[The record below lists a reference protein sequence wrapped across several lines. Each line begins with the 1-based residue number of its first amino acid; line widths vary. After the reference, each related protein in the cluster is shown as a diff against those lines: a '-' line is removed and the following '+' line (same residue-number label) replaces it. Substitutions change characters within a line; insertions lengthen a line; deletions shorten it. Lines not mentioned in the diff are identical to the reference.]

1 MTAFPGYIQIFINFN
16 TPGFQVFHLNWIYC
30 TKGEFATKL
39 RKLQSRGFSFKGT
52 SMQLIFPHSKAFEN
66 VSRHFLQKLPLPKSI
81 FFKVIDIK
89 HAYRPHIKV
98 RVTEILWVLS
108 CSPCNV
114 SHSQAQAGVGPPQTL
129 CRSSEEGK
137 LNAHASL

>member
-39 RKLQSRGFSFKGT
+39 RNLQSRGFSFKGT
-52 SMQLIFPHSKAFEN
+52 SMQLIFPHSQN

-81 FFKVIDIK
+81 FLKVIAIK
-89 HAYRPHIKV
+89 SPTHIKV
-98 RVTEILWVLS
+98 RLTEILWVLS

>member
-1 MTAFPGYIQIFINFN
+1 MTAFPGISRYLSISTLLDFKFFTLIGFIAPKVNLQRN
-16 TPGFQVFHLNWIYC
+16 C
-30 TKGEFATKL
+30 
-39 RKLQSRGFSFKGT
+39 KLQSRGFSSKGT

-66 VSRHFLQKLPLPKSI
+66 VSRHFLQKLPLPKR
-81 FFKVIDIK
+81 FFLKVIDIK
-89 HAYRPHIKV
+89 HAYRPHIKA

-129 CRSSEEGK
+129 CRSSKEGK
-137 LNAHASL
+137 LNAHVFI